1 MSPEREIDQ
10 LIGAVDTAISKL
22 TEYRMQEPGGSLDE
36 FDSIETD
43 SFGQLVDKLLVV
55 HIRYWNLENE
65 MTETLDSEELAAKRR
80 ASEPLFKVFRPMLVK
95 ALDKKN
101 VNTIKAQ
108 LSGEADVLQ
117 LPKSYRGWKSR
128 DI

>member
-1 MSPEREIDQ
+1 MSLDGEIDQ
-10 LIGAVDTAISKL
+10 LIDAVDTAISKL
-22 TEYRMQEPGGSLDE
+22 TEYRVKESGRSSDD

-43 SFGQLVDKLLVV
+43 TFGQLIDKLLVV

-65 MTETLDSEELAAKRR
+65 MSSSLDSEELAAKRR

-101 VNTIKAQ
+101 VNTIRSQ
-108 LSGEADVLQ
+108 LSGAPDVLQ
-117 LPKSYRGWKSR
+117 LPKSYRGWKSN